1 MLSPSVLG
9 VVVGLALGFAAAF
22 GGVGVFLIVAIFAAV
37 GYVAGK
43 VVEGD
48 IDVSGILGSRSNR
61 R

>member
-9 VVVGLALGFAAAF
+9 VVVGLALGFATAF
-22 GGVGVFLIVAIFAAV
+22 GGFYEFLIVAVFTVI

-43 VVEGD
+43 VVEGE
-48 IDVSGILGSRSNR
+48 IDLGAVLGSRSDR